1 MGARRMMMTASQV
14 DSLIDE
20 DVEKLFN
27 PQVYYSDEGYGAYTH
42 FRILKDNGV
51 SAEIMTAL
59 TIRSQSIVGFL
70 DNGEPIHMSNLFSAQ
85 DREARDDDDFDVMIN
100 NMINDEN

>member
-27 PQVYYSDEGYGAYTH
+27 PQVYYSDEGYGGTV
-42 FRILKDNGV
+42 RQ
-51 SAEIMTAL
+51 T
-59 TIRSQSIVGFL
+59 
-70 DNGEPIHMSNLFSAQ
+70 
-85 DREARDDDDFDVMIN
+85 
-100 NMINDEN
+100 

>member
-1 MGARRMMMTASQV
+1 MIMTVSQV
-14 DSLIDE
+14 NSLTDE

-27 PQVYYSDEGYGAYTH
+27 PQVYFSDEGCGAYTH

-59 TIRSQSIVGFL
+59 TVRSHSIGGFL
-70 DNGEPIHMSNLFSAQ
+70 DNGEPIHMYKLFSEQ
-85 DREARDDDDFDVMIN
+85 DSEEQDEDDFDVMIN
-100 NMINDEN
+100 NMINDES

>member
-1 MGARRMMMTASQV
+1 MIMTASQV
-14 DSLIDE
+14 DSLTDE
-20 DVEKLFN
+20 DIKKLFN

-59 TIRSQSIVGFL
+59 TVRSQSILGFL
-70 DNGEPIHMSNLFSAQ
+70 DNGEPIHMSSLFSDHDSEQ
-85 DREARDDDDFDVMIN
+85 QDDDDFDVMIN
-100 NMINDEN
+100 NMINDEP

>member
-1 MGARRMMMTASQV
+1 MIMTVSQV
-14 DSLIDE
+14 NSLTDE

-27 PQVYYSDEGYGAYTH
+27 PQVYFSDEGCGAYTH

-59 TIRSQSIVGFL
+59 TVRSHSIVGFL
-70 DNGEPIHMSNLFSAQ
+70 DNGEPIHMSKLFSEQ
-85 DREARDDDDFDVMIN
+85 DSEEQDEDDFDVMIN
-100 NMINDEN
+100 NMINDES

>member
-1 MGARRMMMTASQV
+1 MIMTASQV
-14 DSLIDE
+14 DSLTDE
-20 DVEKLFN
+20 DVKKLFN

-59 TIRSQSIVGFL
+59 TVRSQSILGFL
-70 DNGEPIHMSNLFSAQ
+70 DNGEPIHMSKLFSDHDSEQ
-85 DREARDDDDFDVMIN
+85 QDDDDFDVMIN
-100 NMINDEN
+100 NMINDEP

>member
-1 MGARRMMMTASQV
+1 MIMTASQV
-14 DSLIDE
+14 DSLTDE
-20 DVEKLFN
+20 DVKKLFN

-59 TIRSQSIVGFL
+59 TVRSQSIVGFL
-70 DNGEPIHMSNLFSAQ
+70 DNGEPIHMSKLFSEHDSEEQ
-85 DREARDDDDFDVMIN
+85 DEDDFDIMIN
-100 NMINDEN
+100 KMITNEP

>member
-1 MGARRMMMTASQV
+1 MIMTVSQV
-14 DSLIDE
+14 NSLTDE

-27 PQVYYSDEGYGAYTH
+27 PQVYFSDEGCGAYTH

-59 TIRSQSIVGFL
+59 TVRSHSIAGFL
-70 DNGEPIHMSNLFSAQ
+70 DNGEPIHMSKLFSEQ
-85 DREARDDDDFDVMIN
+85 DNEEQDENDFDVMIN
-100 NMINDEN
+100 NMINDES

>member
-1 MGARRMMMTASQV
+1 MTVSQI
-14 DSLIDE
+14 DSLTDE

-70 DNGEPIHMSNLFSAQ
+70 DNGEPIHMSKLFSEQ
-85 DREARDDDDFDVMIN
+85 DSEEQDEDDFDVMIN
-100 NMINDEN
+100 NMITDKN

>member
-1 MGARRMMMTASQV
+1 MIMTASQV
-14 DSLIDE
+14 DSLTDE
-20 DVEKLFN
+20 DVKKLFN

-59 TIRSQSIVGFL
+59 TVRSQSILGFL
-70 DNGEPIHMSNLFSAQ
+70 DNGEPIHMSKLFSDHDSEQ
-85 DREARDDDDFDVMIN
+85 QDDDDFDVMIN
-100 NMINDEN
+100 NMINDKP

>member
-1 MGARRMMMTASQV
+1 MIMTASQV
-14 DSLIDE
+14 DSLTDE
-20 DVEKLFN
+20 DVKKLFN

-59 TIRSQSIVGFL
+59 TVRSQSIVGFL
-70 DNGEPIHMSNLFSAQ
+70 DNGEPIHMSKLFSDQ
-85 DREARDDDDFDVMIN
+85 DSEQQYDDDFDVMIN
-100 NMINDEN
+100 NMINDEP

>member
-1 MGARRMMMTASQV
+1 MIMTVSQV
-14 DSLIDE
+14 DSLTDE

-70 DNGEPIHMSNLFSAQ
+70 DNGEPIHMSKLFSEQ
-85 DREARDDDDFDVMIN
+85 DSEEQDEDDFDVMIN
-100 NMINDEN
+100 NMITDKN

>member
-1 MGARRMMMTASQV
+1 MIMTASQV
-14 DSLIDE
+14 DSLTDE
-20 DVEKLFN
+20 DVKKLFN

-59 TIRSQSIVGFL
+59 TVRSQSIVGFL
-70 DNGEPIHMSNLFSAQ
+70 DNGEPIHMSKLFSDHDSEQ
-85 DREARDDDDFDVMIN
+85 QDDDDFDVMIN
-100 NMINDEN
+100 NMINDEP